1 MFITFEGIDGS
12 GKSTQ
17 ITFLKEWLK
26 EKKHNVLVL
35 REPGGNI
42 VSEQI
47 RTLLLDSKEEID
59 PRSELLLFT
68 AARAQLVSKVIRP
81 ALIQG
86 SIVICDRYI
95 DSSVAYQGYGRGL
108 PIGDIQVIND
118 FATNGLVPDITFIFD
133 IPVEDAAL
141 RAGFRSTDKKSSPDR
156 MEQSGED
163 FFKKTREGYLKIAEE
178 GNRKIFVIQA
188 NEEVESIRLQVCSIV
203 DSVINSM

>member
-1 MFITFEGIDGS
+1 MG
-12 GKSTQ
+12 
-17 ITFLKEWLK
+17 
-26 EKKHNVLVL
+26 
-35 REPGGNI
+35 
-42 VSEQI
+42 
-47 RTLLLDSKEEID
+47 
-59 PRSELLLFT
+59 
-68 AARAQLVSKVIRP
+68 
-81 ALIQG
+81 
-86 SIVICDRYI
+86 
-95 DSSVAYQGYGRGL
+95 GL
-108 PIGDIQVIND
+108 PIDDIQVIND

>member
-1 MFITFEGIDGS
+1 MVRR
-12 GKSTQ
+12 
-17 ITFLKEWLK
+17 
-26 EKKHNVLVL
+26 EKHKVLVL

>member
-17 ITFLKEWLK
+17 ISFLKQWLE
-26 EKKHNVLVL
+26 EKGHEILVL

-42 VSEQI
+42 VSEKI

-81 ALIQG
+81 ALNQG
-86 SIVICDRYI
+86 KIVICDRYI

-108 PIGDIQVIND
+108 PIADIENINA
-118 FATNGLVPDITFIFD
+118 FATDGLIPDITFIFD
-133 IPVEDAAL
+133 LPVEDAAL
-141 RAGFRSTDKKSSPDR
+141 RAGFRSSDSQSKPDR
-156 MEQSGED
+156 MERSGEE
-163 FFKKTREGYLKIAEE
+163 FFRKTKEGYLRIAETSE
-178 GNRKIFVIQA
+178 RNIYVIQA
-188 NEEVESIRLQVCSIV
+188 NEEVESIRQQVCSIV
-203 DSVINSM
+203 DTCIKRM

>member
-1 MFITFEGIDGS
+1 
-12 GKSTQ
+12 
-17 ITFLKEWLK
+17 FLKEWLE
-26 EKKHNVLVL
+26 EKKHKVLVL